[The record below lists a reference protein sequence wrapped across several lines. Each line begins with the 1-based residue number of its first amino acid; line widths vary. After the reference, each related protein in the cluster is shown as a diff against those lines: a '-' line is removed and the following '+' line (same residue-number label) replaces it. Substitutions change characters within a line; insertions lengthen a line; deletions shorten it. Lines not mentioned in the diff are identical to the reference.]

1 MTENSKILIA
11 LLNET
16 TIIKT
21 KPAVKYWL
29 VVARSQVVCEDLRDS
44 LLCQLALQALKD
56 CFQTKDLYKPKM
68 KPT

>member
-1 MTENSKILIA
+1 MKENSKILIA

-21 KPAVKYWL
+21 KPAVYWL
-29 VVARSQVVCEDLRDS
+29 VVEHSQVVCEDLCDS

-56 CFQTKDLYKPKM
+56 CFQTKDLYKPNL